1 MESSEFSSSTLKD
14 YYKVTLE
21 IAAHIYSGFMYFS
34 NIKSLNRKEPIKLV

>member
-21 IAAHIYSGFMYFS
+21 IAAHIYSGFRYFS
-34 NIKSLNRKEPIKLV
+34 YIKSLNRKGEIKPV